1 MLSDNNNNKKK
12 SDSGFFTEKITVPW
26 LIVTIFSMI
35 SFLAFLISMFFG
47 KFTSIFFGIFI
58 LAIASVVLLD
68 GIHKKKE
75 NYISGNLNFIMF
87 VLCII
92 CAVIVMNM

>member
-1 MLSDNNNNKKK
+1 MLSDNNKKK

-35 SFLAFLISMFFG
+35 SFLAFLISMFFE

-58 LAIASVVLLD
+58 LAIAAVVLLD

>member
-1 MLSDNNNNKKK
+1 MLSDKNKNKP
-12 SDSGFFTEKITVPW
+12 DSGFFTEKITVPW

-35 SFLAFLISMFFG
+35 SFLAFLIS
-47 KFTSIFFGIFI
+47 IFFGVFI